1 MASPAP
7 AAAPRRR
14 GLLNALGLHRP
25 ELRAWAMYDWAAS
38 AFQTTIMVA
47 VFPIYFISVAGHD
60 DAVGASQWWG
70 YANSLAIAIVALM
83 SPVLG
88 AIADFSAG
96 KKRFLGLFTGLGV
109 AAVAGM
115 WFIQQGDL
123 MLAAVLY
130 LVASI
135 AASASFTFYESLLPH
150 IASEEEVDRVSTAG
164 YAFGYVGGGVLLA
177 VNLAWIQKPG
187 LFGMPAGTFPARL
200 SFVSVAIWWLLFSIP
215 LFRGVREPARAIEPD
230 EAPTASAAR
239 MAFVRLGETFRELR
253 GYKNAFLFLVAFL
266 LYNDGIAT
274 IQKMAAPYA
283 TELGIPQGVT
293 IGAILLVQF
302 VGIPFAF
309 AFGALA
315 GRIGAK
321 RSILLGLVLYGCI
334 SIFGFFIGSLPAG
347 ERARAFIIL
356 ALMVGTVQGGTQALS
371 RSLFSTMIPRHKSG
385 EFFGFYS
392 VFSKFAGIFGPLL
405 FAFMIGRTGS
415 GRYGILSVIGFFV
428 VGGTL
433 LLFVDPVAGERAA
446 REAEAAVRILPADDA
461 GTVGS

>member
-1 MASPAP
+1 MTSHAP
-7 AAAPRRR
+7 ASAPRRR
-14 GLLNALGLHRP
+14 GLLTALGLHRR

-38 AFQTTIMVA
+38 AFQATIMVA
-47 VFPIYFISVAGHD
+47 VFPIYFIRVAGEG

-70 YANSLAIAIVALM
+70 YANSLAIAIVAFL

-88 AIADFSAG
+88 AVADFSAG
-96 KKRFLGLFTGLGV
+96 KKRFLGAFTGLGV

-115 WFIQQGDL
+115 WFIHQGDIL
-123 MLAAVLY
+123 LAAALY

-135 AASASFTFYESLLPH
+135 SASGSFVFYESLLPH
-150 IASEEEVDRVSTAG
+150 IAHEEEVDRVSTAG
-164 YAFGYVGGGVLLA
+164 YALGYLGGGVLLA
-177 VNLAWIQKPG
+177 LNLAWIQLPG
-187 LFGMPAGTFPARL
+187 VFGIPAGTLPSRL
-200 SFVSVAIWWLLFSIP
+200 SFVSVAVWWLLFSVP
-215 LFRGVREPARAIEPD
+215 LFRRVPEPPRALEVDERPTQSPVRV
-230 EAPTASAAR
+230 
-239 MAFVRLGETFRELR
+239 AFTRLRETFQELR
-253 GYKNAFLFLVAFL
+253 GYRNAFLFLLAFL

-283 TELGIPQGVT
+283 TELGIPEGIT

-302 VGIPFAF
+302 VGIPFSF

-321 RSILLGLVLYGCI
+321 RSILLGLGVYVCI
-334 SIFGFFIGSLPAG
+334 SVFGYFITSGRDFL
-347 ERARAFIIL
+347 IL
-356 ALMVGTVQGGTQALS
+356 ALMVGMVQGGTQALS

-415 GRYGILSVIGFFV
+415 GRNGILSVIAFFLA
-428 VGGTL
+428 GGVL
-433 LLFVDPVAGERAA
+433 LLFVDTRAGERAA
-446 REAEAAVRILPADDA
+446 REAEAAVRIVPADEPA
-461 GTVGS
+461 AA